1 VNIAV
6 IGLGLIG
13 GSLLRALAGA
23 GHRVLGYDT
32 DPATRATARTAAA
45 RAPVGAR
52 WQIMGTVRDAVS
64 GAELVA
70 IAVPLPA
77 VADVLDELVATGY
90 SGLVTDVTSVKGPV
104 RELVANRLHR
114 RDSRLA
120 SFVGGHPMAGRETAG
135 FAAADADLFAGCA
148 WVLCLDPSDEPV
160 TTLSDWLDVATLITG
175 LGARVVPA
183 TADEHDKAVA
193 LVSHVPHLLASALA
207 ATAAE
212 DPLALALGAGS
223 FRDGTRVAASP
234 PALTAAMC
242 GGNAAAVVPALDA
255 ILAAL
260 TEARAAL
267 TVGPGEAGPRA
278 AAADPIAALRP
289 WLAAGYAAR
298 TGWPPA
304 PGKTLELPARQ
315 DALLRLG
322 RAGGWITAV
331 AADRRT
337 VTATRP
343 AS

>member
-1 VNIAV
+1 VDIAV

-13 GSLLRALAGA
+13 GSLLRALGA
-23 GHRVLGYDT
+23 SGHRVLGYDA

-45 RAPVGAR
+45 RAPAGAR
-52 WQIMGTVRDAVS
+52 WQITGTVRDAVA
-64 GAELVA
+64 GADLVA

-77 VADVLDELVATGY
+77 VADVLDDLVAAGY

-104 RELVANRLHR
+104 RDLVAQRLLRQH
-114 RDSRLA
+114 SRLA
-120 SFVGGHPMAGRETAG
+120 GFVGGHPMAGRESSG

-148 WVLCLDPSDEPV
+148 WVLCLEPGDDPV
-160 TTLSDWLDVATLITG
+160 TSLTDWLDLAALVTS

-183 TADEHDKAVA
+183 TADEHDRAVA

-207 ATAAE
+207 ATAAT

-242 GGNAAAVVPALDA
+242 GGNAAAVTAALDTV
-255 ILAAL
+255 LAAL
-260 TEARAAL
+260 AEARVAL
-267 TVGPGEAGPRA
+267 TA
-278 AAADPIAALRP
+278 AVPDPITALRP
-289 WLAAGYAAR
+289 WLAAGYTAR

-304 PGKTLELPARQ
+304 PGKTLDLPARQ

-322 RAGGWITAV
+322 RAGGWVTAV